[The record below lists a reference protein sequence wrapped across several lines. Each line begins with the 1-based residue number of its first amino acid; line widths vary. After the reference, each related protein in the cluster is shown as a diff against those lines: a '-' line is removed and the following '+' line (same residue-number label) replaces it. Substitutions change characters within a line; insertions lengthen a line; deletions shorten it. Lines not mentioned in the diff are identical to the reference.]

1 MAIGSLAGRIA
12 LVTGAGSGIGRATCA
27 ALSREGASIIAAD
40 KVGKNAK
47 LTIQSLKGDVAQ
59 NISVEVDVKDSSSI
73 QRMFGELKKCFP
85 KPPSIIVN
93 SAGITRDAFLLK
105 MEESHFDD
113 VINVNLK
120 GTFLIIQAAA
130 QALIDANTSHGA
142 SIVNIASI
150 VGVHG
155 NIGQA
160 NYSASKA
167 GVEAL
172 TKTAAKELSK
182 FGIRCNA
189 VVPGF
194 IESPMTD
201 AVPVKVKEMVQAQ
214 IMVGRFGKPEE
225 IAEVI
230 TFLAS
235 SRSSYINGTCI
246 EVTGGCR
253 L

>member
-1 MAIGSLAGRIA
+1 MAIGHFVGRIA

-27 ALSREGASIIAAD
+27 ALSREGASIVAAD
-40 KVGKNAK
+40 RDEKNAK
-47 LTIQSLKGDVAQ
+47 LTIQSLKDNAK
-59 NISVEVDVKDSSSI
+59 NISVEVDVKDSSSV
-73 QRMFGELKKCFP
+73 QRMFEEVKKHFQ
-85 KPPSIIVN
+85 KPPSVIVN
-93 SAGITRDAFLLK
+93 SAGITRDSFLLK

-120 GTFLIIQAAA
+120 GTFLVIQTAAK
-130 QALIDANTSHGA
+130 ALIDANMSDGA

-160 NYSASKA
+160 NYSSSKA

-194 IESPMTD
+194 IESPMTES
-201 AVPVKVKEMVQAQ
+201 VPEKVKLMVQAQ
-214 IMVGRFGKPEE
+214 IMLGRFGKPEE
-225 IAEVI
+225 VAEVI
-230 TFLAS
+230 SFLAS
-235 SRSSYINGTCI
+235 NRSSYINGASI